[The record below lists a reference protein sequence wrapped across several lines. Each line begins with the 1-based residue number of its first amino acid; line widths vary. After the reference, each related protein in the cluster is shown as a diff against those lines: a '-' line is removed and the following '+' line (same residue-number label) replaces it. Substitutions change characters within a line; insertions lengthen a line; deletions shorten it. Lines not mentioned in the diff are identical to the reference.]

1 MQQSRIS
8 APYGDIYLVNTP
20 QLDRTALLLQQEQ
33 KQKELVRKKEESD
46 LDKEFSK
53 NISNIRPAD
62 VNEFMQKYGEFKN
75 KWMSAKKGKGVIS
88 PEQQRELMMSR
99 GQLYDFMSKSQQ
111 ENDYEKEKG
120 KDLVKNYKK
129 YKPDA
134 HKMLRDRMGKP
145 LSQLTDKDSLD
156 NLNYNGNPIN
166 FAPMIVGG
174 LGKQIDTEP
183 DIVEEKGG
191 ISKTVTPYKRFNNAK
206 EQSEYYKN
214 WVHGSDQYDAFVRM
228 NNPSEQEY
236 NDKLNQYNI
245 MMNDPIIAKRWG
257 LPVGDTFSKPY
268 NELTD
273 LEKGANYLGIS
284 NALLHPP
291 QAGIPKNIVN
301 PAKAMEK
308 RNELSL
314 GRMLVQHGYNIDMLN
329 RREAFKKASLDEVVG
344 AAQEAYDDQVN
355 NSTIIP
361 FGGEGKERLMPVS
374 PVIKNAF
381 SKKDEYGKSISPS
394 KFVLLPNG
402 SVRLEG
408 EGFDEVLPATEYIRT
423 LGSNI
428 YNSKGKIAQ
437 LPHPSKK
444 INTHTENKSPV
455 SKKRKLY

>member
-129 YKPDA
+129 YKTDA
-134 HKMLRDRMGKP
+134 PKQLRDRMGKP
-145 LSQLTDKDSLD
+145 LSLLTDKDSLD
-156 NLNYNGNPIN
+156 NLNYDGIGTDFTPLLSKSI
-166 FAPMIVGG
+166 
-174 LGKQIDTEP
+174 GKLVDTEP
-183 DIVEEKGG
+183 DVSEVKG
-191 ISKTVTPYKRFNNAK
+191 STFKTYIPFKRINNAK
-206 EQSEYYKN
+206 EQYQTLISG
-214 WVHGSDQYDAFVRM
+214 VHGSDQYNDFIRLS
-228 NNPSEQEY
+228 NPSESEY
-236 NDKLNQYNI
+236 ETIKNRYDEI
-245 MMNDPIIAKRWG
+245 MKDPIMAKKWG
-257 LPVGDTFSKPY
+257 LPAGDTFKSY
-268 NELTD
+268 NDATD
-273 LEKGANYLGIS
+273 LERGAAFIAMNNTIQ
-284 NALLHPP
+284 HPP
-291 QAGIPKNIVN
+291 IAGIPKNVSN
-301 PAKAMEK
+301 PDKAMEK

-344 AAQEAYDDQVN
+344 AAQEAYNDQVN

-361 FGGEGKERLMPVS
+361 FGGDGKEKNMPVS

-381 SKKDEYGKSISPS
+381 SKKDENGKSISPS

-428 YNSKGKIAQ
+428 YNSKGKVAQ

-444 INTHTENKSPV
+444 VNTHTENKSPV